1 MRSKVLLAATVA
13 LFLGGQAQAGDWG
26 TTYGTMTLPDT
37 PRAGSVRAPYSSDSG
52 RLIGQMKIP
61 KCMGCGVLVSGVW
74 VEGSSAQRCGSAE
87 DGSFYW
93 GSADLEFN
101 ADYTSFV
108 GSWNYCGAGAA
119 RSWTGKLGVSK
130 GPAQNR

>member
-1 MRSKVLLAATVA
+1 MRSKVLLAVTVA
-13 LFLGGQAQAGDWG
+13 LFVGGQAQAGDWG

-74 VEGSSAQRCGSAE
+74 VEASSAQRCGSAE

-108 GSWNYCGAGAA
+108 GSWNYCSAGAA